1 MPRPTPPAPTGA
13 AQPEEQLAAHLADN
27 LRHQRQV
34 RHLTQE
40 RLSRL
45 TGVPRST
52 LAQIESGSANP
63 TLAVLARLA
72 LALQVSIEELLSAP
86 RARCQL
92 YPKGTL
98 PQASRGAGGKALVH
112 TLLPDAVP
120 GMEIDRIELKPGARM
135 TGVPHRPGTREYL
148 ACEAGRIVLWARG
161 ERLELGVGDVVAFDG
176 DQAHSY
182 HNEGQATAVGFSV
195 VALAPLPGAAGGRA
209 AR

>member
-1 MPRPTPPAPTGA
+1 MPRPPPSTPP
-13 AQPEEQLAAHLADN
+13 AQPEEQLAAHLAEN

-34 RHLTQE
+34 RALTQQ
-40 RLSRL
+40 RLARL

-63 TLAVLARLA
+63 TLAVLSRLS

-98 PQASRGAGGKALVH
+98 PQATRGAGGKAVVH

-120 GMEIDRIELKPGARM
+120 GMEIDRIELKPGARLQ
-135 TGVPHRPGTREYL
+135 GVPHRPGTREYL

-161 ERLELGVGDVVAFDG
+161 ERLELGVGDVAAFDG
-176 DQAHSY
+176 DQPHSY
-182 HNEGQATAVGFSV
+182 HNEGRDTAVGFSV
-195 VALAPLPGAAGGRA
+195 VALSPLPGAAGGRA